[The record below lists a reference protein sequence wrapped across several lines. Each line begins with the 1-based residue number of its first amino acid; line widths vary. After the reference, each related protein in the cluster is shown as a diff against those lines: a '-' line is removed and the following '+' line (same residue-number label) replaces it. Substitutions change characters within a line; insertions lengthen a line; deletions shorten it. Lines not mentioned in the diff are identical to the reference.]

1 MTVATPRWQRARS
14 GSDDSSDLEA
24 ASRRSVNGHDSCLDY
39 NIATFSRWFGRYGWW
54 PVGGIMLVV
63 VVVGLVSRGH
73 TGDDS
78 PVTSS
83 PEPPPQSSCHLDVFV
98 MSLCPD
104 AYACMK
110 LVHQKPAA
118 ASTKR
123 LHAIGGGPNR
133 DQPHACMHR

>member
-24 ASRRSVNGHDSCLDY
+24 DNRGSVNGHDSCLDY

-73 TGDDS
+73 AGDDA
-78 PVTSS
+78 
-83 PEPPPQSSCHLDVFV
+83 Q
-98 MSLCPD
+98 
-104 AYACMK
+104 A
-110 LVHQKPAA
+110 
-118 ASTKR
+118 
-123 LHAIGGGPNR
+123 
-133 DQPHACMHR
+133 